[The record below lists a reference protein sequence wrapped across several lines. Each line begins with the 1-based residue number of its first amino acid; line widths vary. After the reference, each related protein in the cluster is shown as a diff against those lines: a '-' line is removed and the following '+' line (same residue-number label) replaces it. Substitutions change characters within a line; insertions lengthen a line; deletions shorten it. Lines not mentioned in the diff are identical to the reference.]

1 MRKNI
6 NKKNEKLNASGK
18 KKERENKIKYNCK
31 GKKRRNLENR
41 QIDTMFFLI
50 LFFHIFNIENL
61 EKLNKTREILIKF

>member
-6 NKKNEKLNASGK
+6 NTKNEKLNASGK

-41 QIDTMFFLI
+41 
-50 LFFHIFNIENL
+50 
-61 EKLNKTREILIKF
+61 